1 MNCST
6 TLNLLEIACSKS
18 HGSIVEKSSGVEVDG
33 GNLSDEGGIDEKEV
47 NVMIER
53 PKSIAR
59 KLLLRLFFM
68 DPGSGTSYGT
78 RWKDLLALVPE

>member
-1 MNCST
+1 MNCFT

-18 HGSIVEKSSGVEVDG
+18 HGSIVEKFGGVEVDG
-33 GNLSDEGGIDEKEV
+33 GNLSDKGCVDEKEV
-47 NVMIER
+47 DVVIER
-53 PKSIAR
+53 PKSITR

-68 DPGSGTSYGT
+68 DPGSGISYGT